1 LRNAASIVGEYISAS
16 PPEFDVVTTLYHT
29 RFNRTGNAGS
39 QVIMTRE
46 QTDERNPALGYAP
59 EEDEIFDPTT
69 DDFVSKERSYTHF
82 DLPLSEEE
90 RKNFSVTNE
99 EISRHSFWPLLGF
112 TKIERRVRYAPDT
125 GRYVEKKPREI
136 KFGSHADAAI
146 LQWYAR
152 ELAASYESYIED
164 KPFRDSILAYR
175 SDVGDNV
182 TQARDIIKEI
192 RQRGDVTA
200 IAMDIK
206 GFFDNIDHVVLADAL
221 KKVLGV
227 DRLSEH
233 EFKIYTRMT
242 KFESVCTEK
251 LAERLGRKGSVHGR
265 LCSSKEFREVVRRRG
280 ESIVE
285 VNPDPHG
292 IPQGTPLSGLYAN
305 ISMLEF
311 DRILYNYVSKRGG
324 SYRRY
329 SDDLAFVI
337 PSNMDQELL
346 KRHVSRQL
354 KKLGL
359 WVNPN
364 KTEERRFT
372 QNGSTL
378 VSDKPFQYLG
388 FTFDGTRTLI
398 RPSSIHKYYRKMSG
412 GVRAKIRAAHENG
425 VPRDSIYM
433 RELFRK
439 YTHLGRVRNVPQ
451 YAFRAARVLDAPEIR
466 KQMRSHMPKFKKT
479 IRYHTDRVYGPIL
492 RQEDC
497 LEPSESD
504 QAAA

>member
-1 LRNAASIVGEYISAS
+1 
-16 PPEFDVVTTLYHT
+16 
-29 RFNRTGNAGS
+29 
-39 QVIMTRE
+39 MTRE
-46 QTDERNPALGYAP
+46 RKDERNPALGYAP
-59 EEDEIFDPTT
+59 EEDEAFDPDT

-90 RKNFSVTNE
+90 RKNFSITDE
-99 EISRHSFWPLLGF
+99 EMSRHSFWPLLGF
-112 TKIERRVRYAPDT
+112 TKIERRVRYT
-125 GRYVEKKPREI
+125 REKGRFVEPKPREI
-136 KFGSHADAAI
+136 KFGSHTDAAI

-152 ELAASYESYIED
+152 DLSAAYETYIKD
-164 KPFRDSILAYR
+164 KPFRDCILAYR

-182 TQARDIIKEI
+182 KQAGDLIQEI

-206 GFFDNIDHVVLADAL
+206 GFFDNIDHAVLLGAL
-221 KKVLGV
+221 KKVVGD
-227 DRLSEH
+227 DRLSKH
-233 EFKIYTRMT
+233 EFRIYERMT
-242 KFESVCTEK
+242 KFEWVCTDK
-251 LAERLGRKGSVHGR
+251 LTERLGRKGAVHGR
-265 LCSSKEFREVVRRRG
+265 LCSSKEFREVVRRKG

-285 VNPDPHG
+285 VNPYPHG

-305 ISMLEF
+305 IAMLEF

-329 SDDLAFVI
+329 SDDLAFVL
-337 PSNMDQELL
+337 PSDVDQELL

-359 WVNPN
+359 RINPE

-412 GVRAKIRAAHENG
+412 GIRAKIRAAHEKG
-425 VPRDSIYM
+425 VPRESIYM

-439 YTHLGRVRNVPQ
+439 YTHFGRVRNFPQ
-451 YAFRAARVLDAPEIR
+451 YAYRAAKVLNAPEIR
-466 KQMRSHMPKFKKT
+466 TQLRGHIPKFKKQV
-479 IRYHTDRVYGPIL
+479 RYHTDHVYGPRL
-492 RQEDC
+492 KQEDC
-497 LEPSESD
+497 LVPSESD
-504 QAAA
+504 QEAA